1 MKILILI
8 SAFLCFELFSFSEPI
23 QIQTNS
29 KVLMI
34 HKTKRIFVL
43 KKDRPYLKKKVIE
56 LPIPK
61 HPDRNKK

>member
-8 SAFLCFELFSFSEPI
+8 SAFLCFELFSFSEPT

-29 KVLMI
+29 NVLMI
-34 HKTKRIFVL
+34 HKSKRVFVL

-56 LPIPK
+56 QPMPK
-61 HPDRNKK
+61 HPGRIKK